1 MKTLTITCFLC
12 LILFAAGAGAG
23 ELKVIELKDGSIIT
37 GEVISLAGGLY
48 TIKSDSLG
56 MIKVEELKIR
66 AIRSRSPEKG
76 SASADP
82 AAAQSSDAQAL
93 QQKMM
98 GDQEIM
104 TMIQALRDDPE
115 FKKVMEDPVV
125 MKAMKNGDV
134 STLMANPQF
143 MKLLNN
149 PTVKEI
155 EKKVKP

>member
-37 GEVISLAGGLY
+37 GEVISLGGGLY

-56 MIKVEELKIR
+56 MIKVEESKIR
-66 AIRSRSPEKG
+66 AIRSKSPEKG
-76 SASADP
+76 SASAGP
-82 AAAQSSDAQAL
+82 ATQSSDAQAL

-104 TMIQALRDDPE
+104 TMVQALRDDPE

-125 MKAMKNGDV
+125 MKAMKEGDV
-134 STLMANPQF
+134 SALMANPQF
-143 MKLLNN
+143 RKLLNN

-155 EKKVKP
+155 EKKVQP